1 MLVVSLSGS
10 GGGATRRW
18 TLRFMCKTFVLVREA
33 EGREEEGKGARFI
46 FSRPAR
52 EEEMWEEEEE
62 KGEEEEGKGEK
73 EEGKGNAE
81 GKGKEEERKGKE
93 EEGRGGWE
101 GARLSESWLGC
112 SARPGTQSEKVLA
125 VVSLYR
131 KCTVGA
137 HW

>member
-10 GGGATRRW
+10 GGGAKRRW

-62 KGEEEEGKGEK
+62 KGEEGKHIK
-73 EEGKGNAE
+73 TCQN
-81 GKGKEEERKGKE
+81 
-93 EEGRGGWE
+93 
-101 GARLSESWLGC
+101 LSKSYQVKTYQNL
-112 SARPGTQSEKVLA
+112 
-125 VVSLYR
+125 
-131 KCTVGA
+131 
-137 HW
+137 